1 MAKLSI
7 IIPFGT
13 SKERPYIKERVANKA
28 NEYKS
33 DDLVEYIFV
42 EGFSSLEHLE
52 LKNLIEN
59 KGHRYFK
66 DATQQFNKAFS
77 LGQCRNLGIVNAK
90 SDVVMSLDVDCVIS
104 EKKFRKYFRI
114 DQYKR
119 NR

>member
-13 SKERPYIKERVANKA
+13 SKERPYIKERVINKA

-42 EGFSSLEHLE
+42 EGFSSLEYPE
-52 LKNLIEN
+52 LKNLIES

-66 DATQQFNKAFS
+66 DETQISNFLQ
-77 LGQCRNLGIVNAK
+77 GQCRNLGIIHAK
-90 SDVVMSLDVDCVIS
+90 SDVVMSLDVDCMIS
-104 EKKFRKYFRI
+104 KKKFRKYFRVNK
-114 DQYKR
+114 YKR
-119 NR
+119 N

>member
-13 SKERPYIKERVANKA
+13 SKERPYIKERVVNKA

-66 DATQQFNKAFS
+66 DATQQ
-77 LGQCRNLGIVNAK
+77 
-90 SDVVMSLDVDCVIS
+90 
-104 EKKFRKYFRI
+104 
-114 DQYKR
+114 
-119 NR
+119 